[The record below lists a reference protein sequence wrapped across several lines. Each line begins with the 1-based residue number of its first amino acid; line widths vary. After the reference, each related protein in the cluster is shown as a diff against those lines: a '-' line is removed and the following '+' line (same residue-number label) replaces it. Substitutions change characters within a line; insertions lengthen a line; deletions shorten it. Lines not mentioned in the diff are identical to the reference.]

1 MFSVILQY
9 DRRNAD
15 ATSSFRGAG
24 IIEPTQERGLAM
36 QKSREANTARFRI
49 LKADRYRRRQR
60 GSGYGCTPADRLYGV
75 GEFS

>member
-24 IIEPTQERGLAM
+24 IIEPTQERDWPC
-36 QKSREANTARFRI
+36 KNRESEHGTI
-49 LKADRYRRRQR
+49 SYLKADRYRRRQR
-60 GSGYGCTPADRLYGV
+60 GPVMDVHLPTGLRGRRVS
-75 GEFS
+75 